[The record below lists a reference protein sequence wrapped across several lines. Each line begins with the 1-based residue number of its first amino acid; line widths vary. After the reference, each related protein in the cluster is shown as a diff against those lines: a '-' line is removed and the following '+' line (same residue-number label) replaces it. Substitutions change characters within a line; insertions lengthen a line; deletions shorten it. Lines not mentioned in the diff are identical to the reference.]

1 MEKDEAR
8 KLLSFHSGRNNDIHN
23 PKWGNGFLGCLR
35 PFCGELREENFI
47 EVMECIRALKEEF
60 NNAAVER
67 DMIADI
73 VSIVHLTRELAA
85 PDGMLG
91 RNNILTGE
99 QTESLLTW
107 VTIIENCLMY
117 LLDNDEEDAFSDYE
131 DYQNGEY
138 L

>member
-1 MEKDEAR
+1 M
-8 KLLSFHSGRNNDIHN
+8 
-23 PKWGNGFLGCLR
+23 
-35 PFCGELREENFI
+35 
-47 EVMECIRALKEEF
+47 KEEF

-73 VSIVHLTRELAA
+73 VSIVHLTREWAA
-85 PDGMLG
+85 PYGMLG

>member
-1 MEKDEAR
+1 
-8 KLLSFHSGRNNDIHN
+8 
-23 PKWGNGFLGCLR
+23 
-35 PFCGELREENFI
+35 
-47 EVMECIRALKEEF
+47 
-60 NNAAVER
+60 
-67 DMIADI
+67 
-73 VSIVHLTRELAA
+73 
-85 PDGMLG
+85 MLG
-91 RNNILTGE
+91 RNNNLTGE